1 MQTEFAFFPGCVLTQ
16 AAKESRMALEAVA
29 PALGITLKEIPGW
42 SCCGASQAQDADPL
56 AALVANARNLALA
69 EQTGLPVL
77 TSCSTCLL
85 MLRRA
90 KAELDG
96 GRKDRINTFLA
107 KGNIAF
113 KGNGEVTSLLWVLAR
128 NAAALKA
135 KVAEPL
141 NGLKAALFYG
151 CHSLRPESALGFESS
166 VNPSSFETVVGAL
179 GARTVPF
186 AKRLDCCGFHAV
198 YPAEKSVMRMT
209 SEIVNSAA
217 DGGADC
223 IVTPCPLC
231 QMQLDIYQDNA
242 QELSKSKARVPVL
255 HLSQLVG
262 LALKV
267 PAERLG
273 LDYNVIDAT
282 KLGRGSAG

>member
-16 AAKESRMALEAVA
+16 AAKDSRMALEAVA
-29 PALGITLKEIPGW
+29 PALGLKLREIPGW
-42 SCCGASQAQDADPL
+42 SCCGASQAQDVDHL
-56 AALVANARNLALA
+56 ATLVANARNLALA
-69 EQTGLPVL
+69 EQMGLPVL

-90 KAELDG
+90 KQELDDG
-96 GRKDRINTFLA
+96 QKERINTFLA
-107 KGNIAF
+107 KGNMTY
-113 KGNGEVTSLLWVLAR
+113 KGTSEVTSLLWELAR
-128 NAAALKA
+128 NADALKA
-135 KVAEPL
+135 KVTRPL
-141 NGLKAALFYG
+141 TGLKVAAFYG

-166 VNPSSFETVVGAL
+166 VNPTSFETIVAAL

-198 YPAEKSVMRMT
+198 YPAEKSVMLMT

-217 DGGADC
+217 TGEASC

-242 QELSKSKARVPVL
+242 QEQHNSKARLPVL

-262 LALKV
+262 LALGL
-267 PAERLG
+267 PAKQLG

-282 KLGRGSAG
+282 KLG

>member
-16 AAKESRMALEAVA
+16 AAKESKMALEAVA
-29 PALGITLKEIPGW
+29 PRLGIKLKEIPGW
-42 SCCGASQAQDADPL
+42 SCCGASQAQDVDPV
-56 AALVANARNLALA
+56 ATLVANARNLALA
-69 EQTGLPVL
+69 EKMNLPVL

-96 GRKDRINTFLA
+96 GKKDRINTFLA
-107 KGNIAF
+107 KGNMHYA
-113 KGNGEVTSLLWVLAR
+113 GTSEVTSLLWVLAQ
-128 NAAALKA
+128 NAQMLKSKVVRPLA
-135 KVAEPL
+135 NLKVA
-141 NGLKAALFYG
+141 AFYG
-151 CHSLRPESALGFESS
+151 CHSLRPEHALGFESA
-166 VNPSSFETVVGAL
+166 VNPTSFETVVAAL
-179 GARTVPF
+179 GGQTVPF

-209 SEIVNSAA
+209 GQIVDSAA
-217 DGGADC
+217 TSGAAC

-231 QMQLDIYQDNA
+231 QMQLDIYQEAA
-242 QELSKSKARVPVL
+242 QDITKSKARVPVL

-262 LALKV
+262 LALGIPGK
-267 PAERLG
+267 ELG

-282 KLGRGSAG
+282 KMG

>member
-16 AAKESRMALEAVA
+16 AAKESKMALEAVA
-29 PALGITLKEIPGW
+29 PRLGIKLKEIPGW
-42 SCCGASQAQDADPL
+42 GCCGASQAQDVDPV
-56 AALVANARNLALA
+56 ATLVANARNIALA
-69 EQTGLPVL
+69 EKMGLPVL

-96 GRKDRINTFLA
+96 GKKDRINTFLA
-107 KGNIAF
+107 KGNMHYA
-113 KGNGEVTSLLWVLAR
+113 GTSEVTSLLWVLAQ
-128 NAAALKA
+128 NAKMLKSKVVRPLA
-135 KVAEPL
+135 NLKVA
-141 NGLKAALFYG
+141 AFYG
-151 CHSLRPESALGFESS
+151 CHSLRPEHALGFESA
-166 VNPSSFETVVGAL
+166 VNPTSFETVVAAL
-179 GARTVPF
+179 GGQTVPF

-209 SEIVNSAA
+209 SQIVDSAA
-217 DGGADC
+217 TSGAAC

-231 QMQLDIYQDNA
+231 QMQLDIYQEAA
-242 QELSKSKARVPVL
+242 QDISKSKARMPVL

-262 LALKV
+262 IALGI
-267 PAERLG
+267 PAKELG

-282 KLGRGSAG
+282 KVA

>member
-16 AAKESRMALEAVA
+16 AAKESKMALEAVA
-29 PALGITLKEIPGW
+29 PRLGIKLKEIPGW
-42 SCCGASQAQDADPL
+42 SCCGASQAQDVDPV
-56 AALVANARNLALA
+56 ATLVANARNLALA
-69 EQTGLPVL
+69 EKMSLPVL

-96 GRKDRINTFLA
+96 GKKDRINTFLA
-107 KGNIAF
+107 KGNMHYA
-113 KGNGEVTSLLWVLAR
+113 GTSEVTSLLWVLAQ
-128 NAAALKA
+128 NAQMLKA
-135 KVAEPL
+135 KVVRPL
-141 NGLKAALFYG
+141 TNFKVAAFYG
-151 CHSLRPESALGFESS
+151 CHSLRPEHALGFESA
-166 VNPSSFETVVGAL
+166 VNPTSFETVVAAL
-179 GARTVPF
+179 GGQTVPF

-209 SEIVNSAA
+209 SQIVDSAA
-217 DGGADC
+217 TSGAAC

-231 QMQLDIYQDNA
+231 QMQLDIYQEAA
-242 QELSKSKARVPVL
+242 QDISKSKARMPVL

-262 LALKV
+262 IALGI
-267 PAERLG
+267 PAKELG

-282 KLGRGSAG
+282 KVA

>member
-29 PALGITLKEIPGW
+29 PKLGIKLKEIPGW
-42 SCCGASQAQDADPL
+42 SCCGASQAQDVDPV
-56 AALVANARNLALA
+56 ATLVANARNLALA
-69 EQTGLPVL
+69 EKMGLPVL

-96 GRKDRINTFLA
+96 GKKERINTFLA
-107 KGNIAF
+107 TGNMHYA
-113 KGNGEVTSLLWVLAR
+113 GTSEVTSLLWVLAQ
-128 NAAALKA
+128 NAQMLKA
-135 KVAEPL
+135 KVVRPL
-141 NGLKAALFYG
+141 ANLKVAAFYG
-151 CHSLRPESALGFESS
+151 CHSLRPEHALGFESA
-166 VNPSSFETVVGAL
+166 VNPTSFETVVAAL
-179 GARTVPF
+179 GGQTVPF

-209 SEIVNSAA
+209 GQIVDSAA
-217 DGGADC
+217 ASGATC
-223 IVTPCPLC
+223 LVTPCPLC
-231 QMQLDIYQDNA
+231 QMQLDIYQEAA
-242 QELSKSKARVPVL
+242 QDISKSKARMPVL

-262 LALKV
+262 IALGI
-267 PAERLG
+267 PAKELG

-282 KLGRGSAG
+282 KVA